1 MDNEELT
8 IVQILDKMY
17 EHSEEM
23 LKLGEAK
30 NTTLIAFNGA
40 IIVGVIAVFKDIPDG
55 FLKYYAMYGIFMC
68 AISMFTCFASLV
80 AKILHKPHKVS
91 LRPSD
96 NILFFGT
103 IAKLS
108 HGQLVDKLKA
118 KYGVES
124 INEAYE
130 EDKARQIVII
140 AQIAARKFNLFNT
153 AIAFMFSG
161 LLSPLSYIA
170 YLIFLDHDR
179 N

>member
-1 MDNEELT
+1 MDTEELSV
-8 IVQILDKMY
+8 IQILNKMY

-40 IIVGVIAVFKDIPDG
+40 IIVGIIAVFKDIPHG
-55 FLKYYAMYGIFMC
+55 FLVYYAMFSIFMC
-68 AISMFTCFASLV
+68 AISMFVCFASLV
-80 AKILHKPHKVS
+80 AKVLHKPYKTS
-91 LRPSD
+91 IRQSD

-108 HGQLVDKLKA
+108 HGQLIDKLKER
-118 KYGVES
+118 YGLENV
-124 INEAYE
+124 NVPFE
-130 EDKARQIVII
+130 EDKAKQIVVI

-161 LLSPLSYIA
+161 LLTPLSYLV

-179 N
+179 